1 MNRNFKNRSL
11 KTVITTAVLGL
22 TCSPAFAGGLLTNT
36 NQNIAFNR
44 NFARDGVIAIDGVYS
59 NPAGV
64 AFLEKG
70 WHLSFN
76 FQNAYQTRTI
86 ESGVKVP
93 AANATPFYEPFK
105 LNGGDANG
113 VKTFVGKASV
123 PILPSF
129 QGALNYEKW
138 GFQVGFGLI
147 GGGGKA
153 SFNDGLGSFERQI
166 ALIPA
171 SLAAAGLTSSTPAYS
186 VNSYLKGQQYIFGLQ
201 LGTTYRFNDH
211 LAAYAGMRFNYVYN
225 KYTGSITGITANI
238 AGRNEVLFDYFGAR
252 AAQLNTQA
260 AALTA
265 LAEKETNVTLKA
277 RYQAGAAQATAGAQ
291 AMTAQQGQVKDRH
304 LECTQTGWG
313 VTPIVGLDYKVGKW
327 NFGTRVEFNTHLN
340 IENDTKVDDTGLFK
354 HGVNTPSDL
363 PGLWTVGTQ
372 YSILDNLR
380 VMGSYHYY
388 FDKSARMANDKQKL
402 LGGNT
407 QEFLAGVEWD
417 VTPNIML
424 SAGGQR
430 THYSLGDGSYLTDM
444 SFVTSSYSIGFG
456 AQVRLAKN
464 MKLNVAYF
472 WTNYEH
478 FDKAYTQQIVT
489 RKQPLVQTE
498 LQNTDRF
505 TRTNKVLGVGL
516 DIDI

>member
-1 MNRNFKNRSL
+1 MRSL
-11 KTVITTAVLGL
+11 KKASVAAVLAMSCQSL
-22 TCSPAFAGGLLTNT
+22 FAGGLLTNT

-86 ESGVKVP
+86 QSGMAVE
-93 AANATPFYEPFK
+93 AAQSTPFYKPFM
-105 LNGGDANG
+105 LNGGDAEG
-113 VKTFVGKASV
+113 MKKYVGKASV

-129 QGALNYEKW
+129 QGAYVGEKW
-138 GFQVGFGLI
+138 SFQLGVGLI

-153 SFNDGLGSFERQI
+153 TFDEGLGSFERQV

-171 SLAAAGLTSSTPAYS
+171 ALAQAGLASATPAYS
-186 VNSYLKGQQYIFGLQ
+186 LSSNINGQQYIFGVQMGASYKFKDNLS
-201 LGTTYRFNDH
+201 
-211 LAAYAGMRFNYVYN
+211 AYAGMRVNYVYN
-225 KYTGSITGITANI
+225 KYTGSITNITANI
-238 AGRNEVLFDYFGAR
+238 GGANENLYGYFGNR
-252 AAQLNTQA
+252 ASQLNAQA
-260 AALTA
+260 AALKAQAEATA
-265 LAEKETNVTLKA
+265 DATLKA
-277 RYQAGAAQATAGAQ
+277 KLLAGAAQAEGGAKL
-291 AMTAQQGQVKDRH
+291 MTEKQGQVKDKH

-313 VTPIVGLDYKVGKW
+313 VTPIIGLDFKTGRW
-327 NFGTRVEFNTHLN
+327 NFGTRLEFNTHLN
-340 IENDTKVDDTGLFK
+340 IENNTKVDDTGLFQ

-363 PGLWTVGTQ
+363 PGLWTAGAQ
-372 YSILDNLR
+372 YSILPNLR
-380 VMGSYHYY
+380 AMASYHLY
-388 FDKSARMANDKQKL
+388 FDKSAKMANDKQKL

-407 QEFLAGVEWD
+407 QEFLAGMEWD
-417 VTPNIML
+417 ITPDITV

-430 THYSLGDGSYLTDM
+430 TLYSLGDGAYLSDM

-464 MKLNVAYF
+464 MRLNVAYF
-472 WTNYEH
+472 WTNYEN
-478 FDKAYTQQIVT
+478 FDKKYKQTVVT
-489 RKQPLVQTE
+489 NANPLATVT
-498 LQNTDRF
+498 LDNTDRF

-516 DIDI
+516 DIDF